1 MLVATAAAVR
11 QVATGNGTA
20 SPAALRL
27 ADASDRLAQATPDI
41 RAAAA
46 MAVVLPLRVM
56 LARVRASL
64 DAGPVTVDSLPADLV
79 SDWIAKDGRARI
91 QLFPKAEFRTDDG
104 LWRFARAVQ
113 AMAPDATGVPI
124 SIHAAGDTI
133 VASFLQAGAWSFI
146 AITLILAAAL
156 RRVRDVVLTMVPVLL
171 SGLLT
176 FATSAALDLPLNFAN
191 IIALP
196 LLFGVGVAF
205 NIYFVMA
212 WRSGETAPLQS
223 SLMRAVVFSALT
235 TATAFG
241 ALWLSSHPGTASM
254 GRLLMISLGWELLVT
269 LLFRPALL
277 AVPPAKRKAGR

>member
-1 MLVATAAAVR
+1 VAAVR
-11 QVATGNGTA
+11 QVASGNGA

-27 ADASDRLAQATPDI
+27 ADASDRLARATPDI

-46 MAVVLPLRVM
+46 RAVVLPLRVM

-64 DAGPVTVDSLPADLV
+64 QAGPVTLDSLPADLV

-91 QLFPKAEFRTDDG
+91 QLFPKAEFRTDEG

-113 AMAPDATGVPI
+113 ATAPDATGVPI

-133 VASFLQAGAWSFI
+133 VAAFLQAGAWSFI

-176 FATSAALDLPLNFAN
+176 FATSAVLDLPLNFAN

-277 AVPPAKRKAGR
+277 AVPPANHTSGR